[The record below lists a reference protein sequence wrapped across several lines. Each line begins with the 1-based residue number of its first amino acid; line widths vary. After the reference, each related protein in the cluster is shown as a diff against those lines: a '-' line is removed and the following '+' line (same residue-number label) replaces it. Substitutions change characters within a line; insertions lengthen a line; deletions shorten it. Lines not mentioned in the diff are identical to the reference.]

1 MCFSLCSFLA
11 FSFEFVITYDIMILC
26 KTHNRGDLM
35 NIVEPIRDKKK
46 IEDLKVYLRG
56 KNLRDYVLFV
66 VGINVALRVS
76 DLLNLRWADLLK
88 GNGKT
93 FKSIKLIEGKTKKKR
108 DIQLNKTSQK
118 ALREL
123 LDSLDTY
130 SMDDYVFKSRQG
142 ENMALTRQQ
151 ALNILKNSAADV
163 GIKENVGTHTLR
175 KTWGYHAWQ
184 KGFSPALI
192 METLNHSNLN
202 MTKRYLGIRQ
212 DEINNLYGSLNI

>member
-1 MCFSLCSFLA
+1 
-11 FSFEFVITYDIMILC
+11 
-26 KTHNRGDLM
+26 M

-76 DLLNLRWADLLK
+76 DLLSLTWSDVLK
-88 GNGKT
+88 ENTKT

-130 SMDDYVFKSRQG
+130 GMDDYVFKSRQG
-142 ENMALTRQQ
+142 GNMALTRQQ
-151 ALNILKNSAADV
+151 ALNILKDSAAAAGV
-163 GIKENVGTHTLR
+163 KENVGTHTLR

-212 DEINNLYGSLNI
+212 DEINDLYGSLNL